1 MEIPPEP
8 TVGPDQSQ
16 DTFDFSQ
23 GALGMPPDLARQLRE
38 ATENLT
44 GMGAEQRRHLVIA
57 IGTVGATVIAPI
69 LAGRRRRKRRRR
81 RRSSA

>member
-1 MEIPPEP
+1 MEIPPDP

-23 GALGMPPDLARQLRE
+23 GALGMPPDLARQIRE
-38 ATENLT
+38 ATEGLT

-69 LAGRRRRKRRRR
+69 LAGRRRRKRRRK